1 VNLRQL
7 AYWLAVVDEGSFT
20 RAAARMHVAQPSL
33 SQQIRALEEE
43 LGGPLI
49 ERLPRAI
56 RLTQAGKAFLPEAR
70 ATVLSAERAARAARS
85 AMKLEG
91 GELEIAT
98 VRSIAVGI
106 LPRTIQLWHERH
118 PSVSIRL
125 REYIHRDALAAAVRS
140 GVGDIA
146 IGPRPPD
153 WSGPIAPLGYEEFV
167 VVLPPRDPLASGR
180 GGLPLERLA
189 DREWVLFP
197 PHHGLSELVA
207 TACGRAG
214 FQPRE
219 SVRTEQVE
227 AAARL
232 AAVGLGPTL
241 VPRNMVPAGLDAA
254 ALGTEPP
261 VVRELVAF
269 VRADWSAA
277 ARGYLDLVQELPWAR
292 RPARALVVP

>member
-1 VNLRQL
+1 
-7 AYWLAVVDEGSFT
+7 
-20 RAAARMHVAQPSL
+20 MAQPSL

-125 REYIHRDALAAAVRS
+125 REYIHRDALAAPCAAASATSRS
-140 GVGDIA
+140 GRARRTGA
-146 IGPRPPD
+146 G
-153 WSGPIAPLGYEEFV
+153 SIAPLGYEEFV

-189 DREWVLFP
+189 HREWVSSP
-197 PHHGLSELVA
+197 RT
-207 TACGRAG
+207 TASRSSSRPCAGGPG